1 MTRMRPPKHL
11 RFDQLYADNLPR
23 ILGYAARRCAQPGDA
38 ADVAAEVFLIAW
50 RRIDDVPDGQE
61 RMWLFGTAR
70 RVLANHR
77 RGQRRRSDLAD
88 RLRSEL
94 QTRRVVTA
102 LDDDALAIAQALATL
117 PDRDRELLTLA
128 VWDGLT
134 PTEIATLEQ
143 IPAATVRSRL
153 MRARARLRTALDD
166 SPGSAGTPAATGPQR
181 SADRGHVSG
190 GTRP

>member
-1 MTRMRPPKHL
+1 MTRLSPAKHL

-23 ILGYAARRCAQPGDA
+23 ILGYAARRCAQPSDA

-50 RRIDDVPDGQE
+50 RRIDDVPEGQE
-61 RMWLFGTAR
+61 RLWLFGTAR

-77 RGQRRRSDLAD
+77 RGHHRRGELAD

-94 QTRRVVTA
+94 HVRPVVTT
-102 LDDDALAIAQALATL
+102 LDDDTLAITQALATL
-117 PDRDRELLTLA
+117 PERDREVLMLA

-134 PTEIATLEQ
+134 PTEIATVEQ

-153 MRARARLRTALDD
+153 MRARTRLREALDD
-166 SPGSAGTPAATGPQR
+166 SPAA
-181 SADRGHVSG
+181 ADRGHVSG